1 MIEFPKES
9 VFRIEDGAAIN
20 DHGSTGYGSQTY
32 LDARRREALEYL
44 GERWVLHPQNRIT
57 RLEKPYKPILWR
69 EAA

>member
-9 VFRIEDGAAIN
+9 VFRVDYATEDRQAFIN
-20 DHGSTGYGSQTY
+20 ETY

-44 GERWVLHPQNRIT
+44 GERWVLHPNNRIM